1 MDLLGQLV
9 ESLSLSLLLLLAVCE
24 WLSGSVLCCV
34 SSVIY
39 QVYREERQRE
49 RGREG
54 ETTPV
59 AGRQQL
65 PASWLSVLTP
75 HLTSMGTEQPPLL
88 SSSVG
93 TRGQIFI
100 FSPPLALLLL
110 GCRALGTGPGQSRT
124 WQDRTALAARPQR
137 ETSAL
142 RIALLDLKWHS
153 WHNQRVRLSVRQPCS
168 CLVSQAVRWLVSQP
182 VKTYRIN
189 FSTLCISSSELWG
202 DSDVPS
208 SKSGPVGMVS
218 GKHPSLTL
226 TCFFTHI
233 FFLWLFSSWWV

>member
-100 FSPPLALLLL
+100 FSPPLALLLFGLSSSGHRPWTEQDMTGQDSL
-110 GCRALGTGPGQSRT
+110 GS
-124 WQDRTALAARPQR
+124 
-137 ETSAL
+137 ETSAGDFGSEDRTL
-142 RIALLDLKWHS
+142 GSEMAQLAQS
-153 WHNQRVRLSVRQPCS
+153 A
-168 CLVSQAVRWLVSQP
+168 SQAVSQTA
-182 VKTYRIN
+182 VQ
-189 FSTLCISSSELWG
+189 LSSQ
-202 DSDVPS
+202 
-208 SKSGPVGMVS
+208 SGSQMVS
-218 GKHPSLTL
+218 
-226 TCFFTHI
+226 
-233 FFLWLFSSWWV
+233 